1 MIQRIQTVFLILA
14 AFAMAMLFALP
25 YVEVSNDDYFVREY
39 PIQMIFAGIII
50 LGLIVT
56 VFLFKNRP
64 LQKRI
69 IRSIMLFLLAFIGYA
84 VYQLFLVNFNG
95 LEFEIGGV
103 LPIFAGYFASRASA
117 KISADEKLV
126 KSVDRLR

>member
-14 AFAMAMLFALP
+14 ALAMALLFALP

-39 PIQMIFAGIII
+39 PVQMIFAAITFIGFLATI
-50 LGLIVT
+50 
-56 VFLFKNRP
+56 FLFRNRP

-69 IRSIMLFLLAFIGYA
+69 INSMMIFLLAFVGYA
-84 VYQLFLVNFNG
+84 VYQLFLVDFKG
-95 LEFEIGGV
+95 LEFEVGGL